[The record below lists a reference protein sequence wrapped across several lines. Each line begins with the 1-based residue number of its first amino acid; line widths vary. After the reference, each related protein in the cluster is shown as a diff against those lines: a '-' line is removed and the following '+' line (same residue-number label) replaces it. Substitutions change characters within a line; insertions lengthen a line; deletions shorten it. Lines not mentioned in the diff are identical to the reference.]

1 MSHKTDTHNADCT
14 TSRNRKSTLTAL
26 SAFAARAL
34 ICPIRFYQRFISPL
48 TPPSCRFTP
57 TCSQYAVEALQK
69 HGPLKG
75 LYLAIR
81 RILRC
86 HPWGGHG
93 YDPVP

>member
-1 MSHKTDTHNADCT
+1 MGNKFSPSNMLH
-14 TSRNRKSTLTAL
+14 TLSKAIASL
-26 SAFAARAL
+26 L
-34 ICPIRFYQRFISPL
+34 ILPIRFYRRFISPL

-57 TCSQYAVEALQK
+57 TCSQYAIEALQK
-69 HGPLKG
+69 HGPIRG

-86 HPWGGHG
+86 HPWGGSG